1 MTAREPGRA
10 TLDIEDSQALVAYL
24 HATGRCVGQAR
35 VSTLTGGVSNRTV
48 LVEPFDGTAPFVLKQ
63 ALDKL
68 RVQAEWHADPDRI
81 HVEARALDWIGRLC
95 GPDVVPRRLFEDRRY
110 HLLAMTAVPRPHRTL
125 KEVLLAGEIDHG
137 LLTELA
143 VILGTLHRT
152 STRRVSELAQD
163 FADRRFFETLR
174 LDPYYGYTAE
184 QVPAARSSLHDLQAD
199 TRSVTVALVHGDYS
213 PKNILVHN
221 DRLVLIDHEVAHLG
235 DPAFDVGF
243 SLTHLLSKAHH
254 LRSPALAT
262 AAAGYWHRYADEV
275 RAVPWWGGLES
286 RAVRHTLGC
295 LLARVAG
302 KSPLEYLDAS
312 ARARQTAAVRALISV
327 PPDTI
332 PELIDT
338 FCHYLD
344 VRSQAIRPARAAPS
358 PTSERPGEPEI

>member
-1 MTAREPGRA
+1 MTARKPRRA
-10 TLDIEDSQALVAYL
+10 TLDIEDPQALVPYL
-24 HATGRCVGQAR
+24 RGIGRCAGHAR
-35 VSTLTGGVSNRTV
+35 VSTLAGGVSNRTV
-48 LVEPFDGTAPFVLKQ
+48 LVEPVDGMAPFVLKQ
-63 ALDKL
+63 ALNKL
-68 RVQAEWHADPDRI
+68 RVQAEWHADPERI

-95 GPDVVPRRLFEDRRY
+95 GPDVVPRRLFEDRRH

-125 KEVLLAGEIDHG
+125 KEGLIAGEIDDG

-152 STRRVSELAQD
+152 STRRAGELARD

-184 QVPAARSSLHDLQAD
+184 RVPAARSFLRDLQAD
-199 TRSVTVALVHGDYS
+199 TRTVTVALVHGDYS
-213 PKNILVHN
+213 PKNVLVHN
-221 DRLVLIDHEVAHLG
+221 HRLVLIDHEVAHLG

-254 LRSPALAT
+254 LRSPALA
-262 AAAGYWHRYADEV
+262 AAAAEYWRRYQDEV
-275 RAVPWWGGLES
+275 RAVPWSGSLES
-286 RAVRHTLGC
+286 RAVRHTLAC

-312 ARARQTAAVRALISV
+312 ARSRQTAAVLALIPE

-332 PELIDT
+332 PELIDA
-338 FCHYLD
+338 FYHRLH
-344 VRSQAIRPARAAPS
+344 VRPQTTRPDRVPPSAPR
-358 PTSERPGEPEI
+358 ERPWGPEM